1 MRECFDV
8 VVIGGGTTGTAT
20 IRDLVLRGFKNS
32 ILLERDDLASGTSGG
47 CHSALHGGSR
57 YVVTDKQTAIECLQ
71 ENRIFRKIVPQV
83 VDPTDAM
90 WVAKTETQLA
100 FAKKWMECADEIG
113 LPYKVITPEEAVED
127 EPLLANDIQ
136 FALRTIDTGFDPFRL
151 CIAQAYDAKVKGGTI
166 RTHSEVIGLLQ
177 ENNKVIGVKV
187 LDRRNGN
194 VYDILAKLIINAAG
208 PWGSRVT
215 EMAGFSIPIKPNKGT
230 MGVYNMRP
238 TKTLIGI
245 LRIPSDGDGL
255 VSMGYQ
261 NTSLLGTSSVDIED
275 PDDAVPGLD
284 EVRLMENSIEEI
296 IPSIKKARILR
307 MCTGV
312 RPLYSTTSETGRAVS
327 RRMILIDHEENHGI
341 GGIIT
346 ITGGKYATARLMA
359 EEAVDLA
366 CKKLGSDAKCT
377 SADEFI
383 YGAQTK
389 EDAQSDANYIHQK
402 YSIPYYSA
410 SKLTARYGSRGKV
423 IVDESK
429 EYAGVICECAQII
442 GSEVINAF
450 RNEEVLNF
458 NDLRRRIR
466 TGMGTCQG
474 TFCTYKVAALYEK
487 AVDATPKQ
495 AHDQVAQYIQERW
508 KGIYYTL
515 QYGDQLAQA
524 QIMQAFY
531 VALGAYDFLDTNVME
546 VLPNE

>member
-1 MRECFDV
+1 MRESFDV

-32 ILLERDDLASGTSGG
+32 LLLERDDLASGTSGG

-57 YVVTDKQTAIECLQ
+57 YAVSDVETAKECLR
-71 ENRIFRKIVPQV
+71 ENKVFREIVPQV
-83 VDPTDAM
+83 VDPTNAM
-90 WVAKTETQLA
+90 WVAKTDEQLE
-100 FAKKWMECADEIG
+100 FAEKWMKNADEIG
-113 LPYKVITPEEAVED
+113 LPYEVITPEEAIQD
-127 EPLLANDIQ
+127 EPLLAHDIR
-136 FALRTIDTGFDPFRL
+136 FALRSIDTGFDPFRL

-166 RTHSEVIGLLQ
+166 RTHNEVIGLLM
-177 ENNKVIGVKV
+177 EGKKVTGVKV
-187 LDRRNGN
+187 LDRRNGTIYE
-194 VYDILAKLIINAAG
+194 VEARLVINASG

-215 EMAGFSIPIKPNKGT
+215 EMAGFKIPVKPNKGT

-245 LRIPSDGDGL
+245 LRTPADGDGL

-275 PDDAVPGLD
+275 PDAAVPGLD
-284 EVRLMENSIEEI
+284 EIELMEHSVEEI
-296 IPSIKKARILR
+296 IPSIRKARMLR

-327 RRMILIDHEENHGI
+327 RRMILIDHETDHGVE
-341 GGIIT
+341 GIIT

-359 EEAVDLA
+359 EETVDLA

-377 SADEFI
+377 SDKEFI

-389 EDAQSDANYIHQK
+389 EDAEKDAKYISENFKLPLYTAH
-402 YSIPYYSA
+402 
-410 SKLTARYGSRGKV
+410 KLTARYGSRGRE
-423 IVDESK
+423 IIEDAP
-429 EYAGVICECAQII
+429 EYAGVVCECAQII
-442 GSEVINAF
+442 GSEVFNAF

-474 TFCTYKVAALYEK
+474 TFCTYKVAALYQK
-487 AVDATPKQ
+487 AVDSTAGQ
-495 AHDQVAQYIQERW
+495 AHNQTAEYMQERW
-508 KGIYYTL
+508 KGIFYTL

-524 QIMQAFY
+524 EIM
-531 VALGAYDFLDTNVME
+531 
-546 VLPNE
+546 